1 MNNIW
6 MNVFIGAKL
15 SVWEKEHCSLTKSNR
30 AFSAH
35 QARRKKYNE
44 ELTLFIMVTSKDY
57 FRKLLFNLVFDLV
70 VMALF
75 YFGTWWKRC
84 FLLIKVFM

>member
-6 MNVFIGAKL
+6 MNAFIGAKL
-15 SVWEKEHCSLTKSNR
+15 SVWEKEHCSLTKTNR
-30 AFSAH
+30 AFSAY
-35 QARRKKYNE
+35 QVSRKKYNE

-70 VMALF
+70 AMALF
-75 YFGTWWKRC
+75 YFGT
-84 FLLIKVFM
+84 L